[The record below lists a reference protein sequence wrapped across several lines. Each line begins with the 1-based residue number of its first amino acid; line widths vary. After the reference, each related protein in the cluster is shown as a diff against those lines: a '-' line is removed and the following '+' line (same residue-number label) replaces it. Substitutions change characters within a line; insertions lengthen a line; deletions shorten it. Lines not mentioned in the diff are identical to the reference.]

1 MLSSKS
7 ETNHD
12 VKPIIE
18 PKKVEVKSQSYFKYD
33 DDTRKFFVLDEMRN
47 DLGYFTHKQIIK
59 LISKQFDKF
68 NQFLP
73 GVEVPELSA
82 MLIKNQILEIDHR
95 NVVSV
100 KTLGQSN
107 FIKDI
112 SGVIQM
118 NNLLRE
124 FKHKEMAEELAK
136 VGNQRARAKL
146 EHQIMKFIHYFLL
159 RSLEVLS
166 IFSEKIKDSQN
177 EDLKKKLNKYT
188 VSAVYEYSQFV
199 QRQVNLLM
207 EQNVKMADAL
217 NKLDDSRVVL
227 GNKIDKIAA
236 KIHKQNEILREIG
249 SNVSN
254 IKSESEDKS
263 IVDQIAGYYDKSE
276 SIKSE
281 ISVKSFNKKSNNKS
295 SIKES
300 TKEIS
305 NKYEEKS
312 ESELEIE
319 KSEKKKDSQYTNHV
333 F

>member
-7 ETNHD
+7 ETSHNI
-12 VKPIIE
+12 KPIIE
-18 PKKVEVKSQSYFKYD
+18 PKKVEIKSQSYFKYD
-33 DDTRKFFVLDEMRN
+33 DDTRKFFVLDEMKN

-59 LISKQFDKF
+59 LISQNFDKF

-73 GVEVPELSA
+73 GVEVPELSL
-82 MLIKNQILEIDHR
+82 MLIKNQILYIDHR
-95 NVVSV
+95 NEVSV

-112 SGVIQM
+112 SCVIQM

-124 FKHKEMAEELAK
+124 FKHRELLEELAK
-136 VGNQRARAKL
+136 IGNRRTRLKL

-166 IFSEKIKDSQN
+166 IFSEKIKDSKN
-177 EDLKKKLNKYT
+177 DDLKKKLNKYT
-188 VSAVYEYSQFV
+188 VSAIYEYSQFI

-207 EQNVKMADAL
+207 DQNIKVVDVL

-254 IKSESEDKS
+254 IKTESDNKS
-263 IVDQIAGYYDKSE
+263 IVEQIADYYDKSE
-276 SIKSE
+276 VSMKSL
-281 ISVKSFNKKSNNKS
+281 NNNPT
-295 SIKES
+295 KES
-300 TKEIS
+300 AKEIP
-305 NKYEEKS
+305 NKYEEIS
-312 ESELEIE
+312 ESVVELENL
-319 KSEKKKDSQYTNHV
+319 EKKEESQYMNHV